1 MSVFLTKTNPPVA
14 SSAVLSFA
22 ATGGIGS
29 AQKITIDSN
38 EPMIDPTG
46 VFIATPFIL
55 EAMGEP
61 ETSFD
66 ADRSEAPLYTGS
78 YTIAIWTGGRLAN
91 TIGGRNFLAPTDP
104 SRPARSS
111 W

>member
-1 MSVFLTKTNPPVA
+1 MSLFLTKTNPPVA

-29 AQKITIDSN
+29 AQKMTIDSN

-55 EAMGEP
+55 
-61 ETSFD
+61 
-66 ADRSEAPLYTGS
+66 
-78 YTIAIWTGGRLAN
+78 GGY
-91 TIGGRNFLAPTDP
+91 GRA
-104 SRPARSS
+104 
-111 W
+111 